1 MLQQTTVAAVAA
13 RYDAFLARFP
23 DVASLARAHED
34 SVLAAWSGLGYY
46 ARARNLHRA
55 ARVILA
61 RHGGRIPSDPAVLRE
76 LPGFGAYMAGAVA
89 AIAFGVRAP
98 AAEANVTRV
107 LARLFRVGDPPGKA
121 RDARIL
127 ALAAALLP
135 TDRAGDV
142 TAAWMD
148 LGQQICLP
156 RRPRCPECPVGAR
169 CEARRA
175 GDPERYPVRR
185 PRPPAREVHLA
196 AAVARRTDGRV
207 LVVRAD
213 GSLLSR
219 LWRFPSAEAD
229 RPDDARAALAE
240 ELAAYGL
247 ELADGAPLGEAR
259 HAIMNRRISVKVYAV
274 DATKQPKRPATRG
287 AAGTARRPAT
297 QGAAGT
303 ARRPATQGAAGTA
316 GRPATQGAAGTAKA
330 LRWMTPGELERAAIP
345 TLTRRVAAAAGLAP
359 GRIPR
364 DDGSAQRRAGEGQ
377 PRAEARGRQPRAEAG
392 GRRTAARRGARGK
405 D

>member
-46 ARARNLHRA
+46 SRARNLHRA

-98 AAEANVTRV
+98 AAETNVTRV

-127 ALAAALLP
+127 ALAAAPLP

-156 RRPRCPECPVGAR
+156 RRPRCPECPVATR
-169 CEARRA
+169 CEARRS

-240 ELAAYGL
+240 QLAAYGL

-274 DATKQPKRPATRG
+274 DATKQPNT
-287 AAGTARRPAT
+287 PAT

-316 GRPATQGAAGTAKA
+316 GA

-377 PRAEARGRQPRAEAG
+377 ARAEARGRHPRAEARGR
-392 GRRTAARRGARGK
+392 RRAARRGARGK